1 MSRFTFACGGLGKRV
16 DHFRHPAHSRRF
28 QSRGGIGNS
37 GTFLPARG
45 CLGPP
50 GRKCVKDRA
59 ALRRR
64 SRASVALVTRVGLV
78 PQHERPG
85 RAGCVG
91 LGPGREL
98 AMRRLEPPAASLGRG
113 GRGGAAARCD
123 SGGGRAPGGLGAAV
137 AGPVLGAALPR
148 PGQPGGGHG
157 PRSAPLPARPRA
169 LRRRPPRAGLRLA
182 GAEPAWAAGGPGPHR
197 ALPTRR
203 LRGFAGRRRET
214 ASPAARGEARGPVAG
229 RGEWALPELSQ
240 LGRGPAEAPVC
251 QAGVLQ
257 RLMCSAD
264 PY

>member
-1 MSRFTFACGGLGKRV
+1 MWITR
-16 DHFRHPAHSRRF
+16 
-28 QSRGGIGNS
+28 
-37 GTFLPARG
+37 
-45 CLGPP
+45 
-50 GRKCVKDRA
+50 RA
-59 ALRRR
+59 ADSFRAGTESVTAEPFFPPSGASARRQEMRQGPRRAAPRRR
-64 SRASVALVTRVGLV
+64 CRASVALVTRVGPV

-91 LGPGREL
+91 LGPGREVQEQ
-98 AMRRLEPPAASLGRG
+98 RLELPAASLGRG

-137 AGPVLGAALPR
+137 AGPVLGAALSR

-197 ALPTRR
+197 ALPARR

-229 RGEWALPELSQ
+229 RGEWAPPELSQ
-240 LGRGPAEAPVC
+240 LQPARPA
-251 QAGVLQ
+251 
-257 RLMCSAD
+257 CSNV
-264 PY
+264 